1 MSFSPGEVVTV
12 PFPYTDALAEKRRP
26 AVVVSSPILER
37 DHGLVWLAMI
47 TSSSKGW
54 QGDVPIADLTAAG
67 LPVSCVVR
75 PAKIATVSVKR
86 IHRRLGRLRPADWKG
101 VRESLGRYTSLR
113 PGRGV

>member
-1 MSFSPGEVVTV
+1 MSLSPGDVVAV

-26 AVVVSSPILER
+26 AVVVSSAVLER

-47 TSSSKGW
+47 TSSKGW
-54 QGDVPIADLTAAG
+54 QGDVPISDLKAAG

-75 PAKIATVSVKR
+75 PAKIATVSVER
-86 IHRRLGRLRPADWKG
+86 IHRKLGRLRPADWKG

-113 PGRGV
+113 AGRGV